1 MERLVEEAVERVVR
15 KVREG
20 WVVVSGDAAPA
31 LAAAL
36 CAERLASGEPC
47 EDVEVVEVAAERGKV
62 AFFLLTRKGPRLL
75 ELLEPPPELAGR
87 LGDTMAIVLSSVEL
101 EGAPAVRVH
110 FVMWHPE
117 APEKSLQLLREILR
131 EAAIRTLSQLRA
143 TVQAS

>member
-1 MERLVEEAVERVVR
+1 MEQLVEEAVERVVR
-15 KVREG
+15 RVREG

-47 EDVEVVEVAAERGKV
+47 EDVEVVEVAARHGKV
-62 AFFLLTRKGPRLL
+62 AFFLLARKGSRLL
-75 ELLEPPPELAGR
+75 ELLEPPPELAGK
-87 LGDTMAIVLSSVEL
+87 LGDTMAIVLSSEEL

-110 FVMWHPE
+110 FVMLRPE
-117 APEKSLQLLREILR
+117 ALEESLHFLREILR
-131 EAAIRTLSQLRA
+131 EAALRTLSQLRA